1 MIVTVEYD
9 MIMAVKI
16 YSCVMGNYV
25 TVSFYFLRISAI
37 FCFVAAVLISLFNAE
52 PSIIWRVLRENLQN
66 NCYLNLDEKP
76 ENVSKELL
84 SKFEGYRPAFF
95 PNSSTKYELLQR
107 FCLNYKFSLLHFSNL
122 CTSIFMEYVVA
133 NFIDWIKLYKR
144 TD

>member
-1 MIVTVEYD
+1 MTVTVEYD

-76 ENVSKELL
+76 ENVS
-84 SKFEGYRPAFF
+84 
-95 PNSSTKYELLQR
+95 
-107 FCLNYKFSLLHFSNL
+107 
-122 CTSIFMEYVVA
+122 
-133 NFIDWIKLYKR
+133 
-144 TD
+144 

>member
-1 MIVTVEYD
+1 MTVTVEYD